1 MLRLDTVHTNWG
13 EDVEKL
19 ERCVAKTGDG
29 VWNILVSIPFGAKK
43 LTMSVCMCVCVHVC
57 VL

>member
-1 MLRLDTVHTNWG
+1 
-13 EDVEKL
+13 VEKL